1 MTRRSRSAAVFSGQ
15 QELLLPL
22 YRPVKTVKYQAGV
35 RLVWEVAGGGYV
47 ILADKT
53 SLWRES
59 DVIGS
64 FIDHV
69 RAWLIRHQSI
79 WASFVVDDVKWA
91 GRAQWRGREKK
102 RARSLR
108 RQELPIQGKSPF
120 VTSSATLAII
130 VHSPQQIILGSF
142 QIWCPQNLRIFL
154 THVRI
159 WIWFTLWNSRNL
171 S

>member
-91 GRAQWRGREKK
+91 GRPSTMAAEEKRGPMITEEEE
-102 RARSLR
+102 
-108 RQELPIQGKSPF
+108 ELPIE
-120 VTSSATLAII
+120 
-130 VHSPQQIILGSF
+130 
-142 QIWCPQNLRIFL
+142 
-154 THVRI
+154 
-159 WIWFTLWNSRNL
+159 
-171 S
+171 